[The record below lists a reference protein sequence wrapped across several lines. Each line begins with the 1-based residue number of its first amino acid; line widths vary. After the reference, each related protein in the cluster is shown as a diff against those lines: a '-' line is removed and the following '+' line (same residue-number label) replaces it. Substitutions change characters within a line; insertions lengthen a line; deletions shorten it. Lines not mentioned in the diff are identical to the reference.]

1 MTSHSTRDVTQYK
14 LRHAVQVTS
23 HSTRDVTQYKLRH
36 AVQVTSHSTKNVIKS
51 LGGVETVLSLLQNE
65 RFLRG
70 ADKQTRRSCLHI
82 FAKIT
87 KFVLTT
93 LCYGTLALFKVY
105 HFYGDSLILFDDVI
119 CLPARF
125 EVVIRFT
132 ENRFGRI
139 RTLLCRKIT
148 VIENRRS

>member
-1 MTSHSTRDVTQYK
+1 M
-14 LRHAVQVTS
+14 
-23 HSTRDVTQYKLRH
+23 
-36 AVQVTSHSTKNVIKS
+36 
-51 LGGVETVLSLLQNE
+51 LSLLQNE

-105 HFYGDSLILFDDVI
+105 LCFISTVTLILFSDDVV
-119 CLPARF
+119 CSLARF
-125 EVVIRFT
+125 VDGKRLT
-132 ENRFGRI
+132 ENGFGRI
-139 RTLLCRKIT
+139 KT
-148 VIENRRS
+148 

>member
-1 MTSHSTRDVTQYK
+1 MTSHI
-14 LRHAVQVTS
+14 TS
-23 HSTRDVTQYKLRH
+23 D
-36 AVQVTSHSTKNVIKS
+36 VIKS
-51 LGGVETVLSLLQNE
+51 PGGVETVLSLLQNE

-105 HFYGDSLILFDDVI
+105 FCSISTVSLTLFDDVI
-119 CLPARF
+119 CSSARY
-125 EVVIRFT
+125 VVGKRFIK
-132 ENRFGRI
+132 NGFGRI
-139 RTLLCRKIT
+139 RTSLCRK
-148 VIENRRS
+148 VIFMYNAIDVVDNNRMLY